1 MRNVPCYCTRRN
13 SMPSKLQQPPSLT
26 LHPASAGHPH
36 LSVLPGNTCQSLR
49 AAEVTKLYLTPPLS
63 RTLSVRAHQLAAA
76 TKLHQT
82 PCLNS
87 SVGQSLLATAAIKL
101 YVTACLSRTLS
112 RKSLLVAAAHQSIL
126 PGKSQSKPI
135 SCISTPRLGST
146 LSVRAY
152 QQAAAIKLYLT
163 TQSEQCSLS
172 HKPCMLAAR
181 PPSKYGTTPGTLPQ
195 QRSLSQTRLI
205 LAAAPNMSMG
215 QYLIPYLSRVA
226 HVKPWLGLVVW
237 LGGGMACLPR
247 PPAGHYSL
255 QYTSHWLIH
264 SFIHSCIHAC
274 LPSIIHSIIH
284 SFTLAFISSFIH
296 ACIQSFI
303 HSMFLSFICSF
314 LSSFLHSFVYIHSTP
329 VFP

>member
-1 MRNVPCYCTRRN
+1 
-13 SMPSKLQQPPSLT
+13 MPSKLQQPPSLT

-264 SFIHSCIHAC
+264 SFIHA
-274 LPSIIHSIIH
+274 
-284 SFTLAFISSFIH
+284 FMLAFHQSF
-296 ACIQSFI
+296 IQSFI
-303 HSMFLSFICSF
+303 HSRLHSFHHSFMLAFNHLFILCFFLSFVPSF
-314 LSSFLHSFVYIHSTP
+314 LPSYTRSFISIQHLSSPRVRYVQSC
-329 VFP
+329 